1 MEWEQKAQEL
11 RSRCPEA
18 VVQFES
24 GEACV
29 AEVQVREGEME
40 LAMRR
45 ISVARESWNRR
56 VAGQEREAF
65 VEEVRE
71 VVQQRQLR
79 ADSHIDLEMLAEDVT
94 NKVARKVVRDSR
106 TGRPSGSGHISMVFT
121 RTKGKGVYGSMDQSP
136 DGERTR
142 TSPLPSDME
151 TRGSG
156 YHTC

>member
-56 VAGQEREAF
+56 VAGQGRQYGSVAWPNTRCKMGEAF
-65 VEEVRE
+65 RE
-71 VVQQRQLR
+71 
-79 ADSHIDLEMLAEDVT
+79 
-94 NKVARKVVRDSR
+94 
-106 TGRPSGSGHISMVFT
+106 
-121 RTKGKGVYGSMDQSP
+121 
-136 DGERTR
+136 
-142 TSPLPSDME
+142 
-151 TRGSG
+151 
-156 YHTC
+156 